1 MASSDLINHKYLA
14 EVTLGTTPAAA
25 LTKMTVVSSSID
37 ANISTTVSN
46 QINPNRYESDLI
58 QTEASTAGDI
68 GIEWQYGAYDPFIE
82 SALGGT
88 FSTLFSLTATDISA
102 ASADQSFNSVAAAFN
117 TATVLPGHWIYV
129 TGFTGSPTT
138 NNGLFKVV
146 SCTTAKIIVEGT
158 RLVNDAAGESVTIK
172 SRSCRNAST
181 RKSFTIEK
189 EFTDT
194 SPVMFAIHRGM
205 VVNTMNVNSATGSVV
220 NGSFGFSGLTTD
232 YKTATSGTGADI
244 AATTNEVFSPVS
256 GVGTIYEG
264 GTVLTGACVKSI
276 NLTTTNNLR
285 PTACLGSLY
294 PTNLNLG
301 TLSVT
306 GTIELYLA
314 NKTLLDKFVG
324 GTYTSLSY
332 SFDDVDGNQFVIY
345 LPRVRYSSAS
355 ISGISK
361 GSDAMVSLGF
371 TSIDSDTDGFGIQIS
386 CIPA

>member
-1 MASSDLINHKYLA
+1 MSSADLITHKYLA

-46 QINPNRYESDLI
+46 QINPNRYETDLI

-88 FSTLFSLTATDISA
+88 FSTLFNLTATDISA
-102 ASADQSFNSVAAAFN
+102 ANADSSFNSVAAAFN
-117 TATVLPGHWIYV
+117 TSTILPGHWINV
-129 TGFTGSPTT
+129 TGFTDPA
-138 NNGLFKVV
+138 NNGLFLVV
-146 SCTTAKIIVEGT
+146 SVTTAKIVVAAT
-158 RLVNDAAGESVTIK
+158 LVTEAAGDSVTIK
-172 SRSCRNAST
+172 SRSVRNGTT

-189 EFTDT
+189 EFVDT
-194 SPVMFAIHRGM
+194 TPTMFAIHRGM
-205 VVNTMNVNSATGSVV
+205 VVNTMNINSATGSIV

-232 YKTATSGTGADI
+232 YETATSGTGAAI
-244 AATTNEVFSPVS
+244 AAVTNEVFSPVA

-264 GTVLTGACVKSI
+264 GTALTGACVRSI

-285 PTACLGSLY
+285 MTTCLGQLY
-294 PTNLNLG
+294 PTNVNLG
-301 TLSVT
+301 TLSAT

-314 NKTLLDKFVG
+314 DKTLLDKFVD

-332 SFDDVDGNQFVIY
+332 SFDDVEGNKFVIY
-345 LPRVRYSSAS
+345 MPRVKYSTGT